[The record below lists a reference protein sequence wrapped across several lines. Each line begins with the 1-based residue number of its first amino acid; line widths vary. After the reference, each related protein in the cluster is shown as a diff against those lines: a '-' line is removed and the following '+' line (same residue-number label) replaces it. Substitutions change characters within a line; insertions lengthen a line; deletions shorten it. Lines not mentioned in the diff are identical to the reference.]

1 VAMDMGRGSGTTTAS
16 TEEVLDGLNDLL
28 QLDHD
33 AIGSYEIAIEKLEDR
48 DHASQI
54 SGFLRDHQRHI
65 QSLNELIRELGGTPT
80 NEPHATGPLKQ
91 AMQNLGALG
100 GDKGILLAWRANELQ
115 VRTKYDGYASKA
127 NHWPSQAKRLVD
139 ENALDEERHYQ
150 WVVNALQGM
159 GIGGGEGWE
168 TDLADK
174 VREGAAAVTGQVR
187 AAAAN
192 VGEQVRERASEL
204 GDDVRERASELGDQV
219 RERAG
224 DLATSARLR
233 TADGLESA
241 AHRLEDVAHRADQPS
256 RAADVAGRVAGGME
270 STADYLRASDA
281 GQMRSDVE
289 RAVREHPVQMI
300 LGTLAVGFLVGR
312 LLR

>member
-1 VAMDMGRGSGTTTAS
+1 VAMETGRGSGTTTAS

-33 AIGSYEIAIEKLEDR
+33 AIGAYEIAIEKLEDR
-48 DHASQI
+48 DQASQI

-65 QSLNELIRELGGTPT
+65 QSLNELIRELGGTPV

-115 VRTKYDGYASKA
+115 VRTKYDSYAAKA
-127 NHWPSQAKRLVD
+127 NQWPGHVKRLVD

-150 WVVNALQGM
+150 WVASALQGM
-159 GIGGGEGWE
+159 GIGSGEGWE
-168 TDLADK
+168 TDLTNR

-187 AAAAN
+187 ATAAN
-192 VGEQVRERASEL
+192 VGDTVRERAGEL
-204 GDDVRERASELGDQV
+204 GDTVKERAGELGDQV
-219 RERAG
+219 RARAG
-224 DLATSARLR
+224 EVATGARLR
-233 TADGLESA
+233 TADGLEAA
-241 AHRLEDVAHRADQPS
+241 AHRIEDVAHRGEQPS
-256 RAADVAGRVAGGME
+256 RATAAADRVAGGME

-281 GQMRSDVE
+281 AQMRADVE